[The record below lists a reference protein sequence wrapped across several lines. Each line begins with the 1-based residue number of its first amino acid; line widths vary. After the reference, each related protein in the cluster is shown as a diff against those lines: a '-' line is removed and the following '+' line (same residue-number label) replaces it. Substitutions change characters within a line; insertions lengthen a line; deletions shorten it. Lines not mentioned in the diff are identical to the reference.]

1 MYTECIIKKFNIF
14 KTFLLKFVTIFMVIR
29 MDNVSKIMDELI
41 EKINKAS
48 IEYYVNDNPTIT
60 DQEYDDYYNELLRL
74 EKKYPELK
82 KSNSP
87 TLRVGG
93 KVVDKFEKVTHD
105 TPMLS
110 FDDIFNEDEIV
121 LFDERIRKS
130 CPNASYT
137 LEPKM
142 DGLSGSLLYKNGV
155 LVRAATRGDGLI
167 GENITHNVETIKS
180 VPLKLNKALDI
191 EVRGEIYMSKAS
203 FEKCNKEREKNG
215 ENLFANPRNA
225 AAGSVR
231 QLDSK
236 IAAKRNLDFMAY
248 FLPNPEKY
256 GIKTQEESL
265 KLLKELGFKTN
276 YKLNGL
282 AKGVNDIISYIDD
295 LGKKRPDLPFE
306 IDGVVLKVNSL
317 DDEAKLGFTERVPR
331 WGIAYKFPAEEVLT
345 TLKDIKFTVG
355 RTGKIT
361 PNAIFSP
368 VHVAGSIV
376 SKATLHNED
385 YCLDKDVRVGD
396 VISIRKAGDVIP
408 EVVEVKKERR
418 TGNEVLF
425 KMIENCPM
433 CSSKLVKED
442 ANYFCKNS
450 LCPARK
456 IEGLIHFASR
466 DTMNIDGLGERI
478 IEDFYN
484 MGFIKSISDIYLL
497 SNHKEDL
504 IELEGFGE
512 KSVNNLLNSIE
523 NSKNNSLEK
532 VLFAL
537 GIRHVGKKTAKI
549 IAKKYKTIDN
559 LINASEEELTSVNDI
574 GEIIAKS
581 IKEYLSDSNNLN
593 LIEDLKKLGLNF
605 EYKNEGE
612 DDKLSGMTFV
622 LTGTLEKYKRDE
634 LTKILENKGAKVTSS
649 VTKKTSAVIVGDKP
663 GSKYDKA
670 LKLGITIYNEKDVEN
685 IIK

>member
-1 MYTECIIKKFNIF
+1 MDKIK
-14 KTFLLKFVTIFMVIR
+14 LR
-29 MDNVSKIMDELI
+29 MDELVNI
-41 EKINKAS
+41 INEAS
-48 IEYYVNDNPTIT
+48 IKYYVHDNPSIT
-60 DQEYDDYYNELLRL
+60 DQEYDDYYSELVKL
-74 EKKYPELK
+74 EEKYPNLK
-82 KSNSP
+82 RSDSP

-93 KVVDKFEKVTHD
+93 KVVDKFEKVTHE

-121 LFDERIRKS
+121 LFDERIKKT
-130 CPNASYT
+130 CPNAIYT

-142 DGLSGSLLYKNGV
+142 DGLSGSLLYENGV
-155 LVRAATRGDGLI
+155 LKRAATRGDGII

-180 VPLKLNKALDI
+180 VPLKLNKKLDI

-203 FEKCNKEREKNG
+203 FKKCNKEREEKG
-215 ENLFANPRNA
+215 DDLFANPRNA

-248 FLPNPEKY
+248 FIPNPDKY
-256 GIKTQEESL
+256 GIKTQSEALEF
-265 KLLKELGFKTN
+265 LKELGFKTN

-282 AKGVNDIISYIDD
+282 AKNVNDIINYIDD
-295 LGKKRPDLPFE
+295 LGSKRPNLPFE

-317 DDEAKLGFTERVPR
+317 EDEAKLGFTERVPR

-345 TLKDIKFTVG
+345 TLKEIKFTVG

-361 PNAIFSP
+361 PNALFSP
-368 VHVAGSIV
+368 VHVAGSVI

-385 YCLDKDVRVGD
+385 YCLDKDVRIGD

-418 TGNEVLF
+418 TGKEIPF

-433 CSSKLVKED
+433 CASKLVKED
-442 ANYFCKNS
+442 ANYFCKND

-456 IEGLIHFASR
+456 MEALIHFASR
-466 DTMNIDGLGERI
+466 NAMNIDGLGERI

-512 KSVNNLLNSIE
+512 KSVNNLLISIE

-549 IAKKYKTIDN
+549 LAKRYKNIDN
-559 LINASEEELTSVNDI
+559 IINANIDELTNVNDI

-581 IKEYLSDSNNLN
+581 VRLYFDDSINLK
-593 LIEDLKKLGLNF
+593 LIENLKNMGLNF
-605 EYKNEGE
+605 EYKNDSS
-612 DDKLSGMTFV
+612 DDTLSGMTFV
-622 LTGTLEKYKRDE
+622 LTGTLEKYKREE
-634 LTKILENKGAKVTSS
+634 LTKVLEDKGAKVTNS
-649 VTKKTSAVIVGDKP
+649 VTKKTTGVIVGDKP

-670 LKLGITIYNEKDVEN
+670 LKLGVKIYKEEDVLN

>member
-1 MYTECIIKKFNIF
+1 MNNIEQ
-14 KTFLLKFVTIFMVIR
+14 KME
-29 MDNVSKIMDELI
+29 ELI
-41 EKINKAS
+41 NIINKAS
-48 IEYYVNDNPTIT
+48 NEYYVDDNPSIT
-60 DQEYDDYYNELLRL
+60 DQEYDDYYRQLLTL
-74 EKKYPELK
+74 EEKYPELK
-82 KSNSP
+82 KEASP

-93 KVVDKFEKVTHD
+93 KVLEKFEKVKHE

-121 LFDERIRKS
+121 SFDERIRKT
-130 CPNASYT
+130 CPNATYT

-142 DGLSGSLLYKNGV
+142 DGLSGSLLYEKGI
-155 LVRAATRGDGLI
+155 LKRAATRGDGLI
-167 GENITHNVETIKS
+167 GENITDNVKTIKS
-180 VPLKLNKALDI
+180 VPLKLNKEIDI
-191 EVRGEIYMSKAS
+191 EVRGEIYMSKKS
-203 FEKCNKEREKNG
+203 FEDCNKKRKENN

-248 FLPNPEKY
+248 FLPNPSKY
-256 GIKTQEESL
+256 GIKTQSEAL
-265 KLLKELGFKTN
+265 DFLKELGFKTN
-276 YKLNGL
+276 YKLNGI
-282 AKGVNDIISYIDD
+282 AKNVNDIISYIDN
-295 LGKKRPDLPFE
+295 LSTKRDSLPFE
-306 IDGVVLKVNSL
+306 IDGVVLKVNNL
-317 DDEAKLGFTERVPR
+317 DDEEKLGFTQRVPR
-331 WGIAYKFPAEEVLT
+331 WGIAYKFPAKEVLT
-345 TLKDIKFTVG
+345 KLKEIKFTVG

-396 VISIRKAGDVIP
+396 IISIRKAGDVIP

-418 TGNEVLF
+418 VGSEIPF

-433 CSSKLVKED
+433 CGMVLEKKDS
-442 ANYFCKNS
+442 NYFCTNK

-456 IEGLIHFASR
+456 IEALIHFVSR
-466 DTMNIDGLGERI
+466 DTMNIEGLGERI

-484 MGFIKSISDIYLL
+484 MKFINSISDIYKLYE
-497 SNHKEDL
+497 HKEDL

-512 KSVNNLLNSIE
+512 KSVNNLLSSIE
-523 NSKNNSLEK
+523 HSKENSLEK

-549 IAKKYKTIDN
+549 LAKRYKNIDN
-559 LINASEEELTSVNDI
+559 LINASLDELTNINDI

-581 IKEYLSDSNNLN
+581 VRKYLDNKDNIK
-593 LIEDLKKLGLNF
+593 LINELKEVGLNF
-605 EYKNEGE
+605 SYNEGE
-612 DDKLSGMTFV
+612 INDKLDGMTFV
-622 LTGTLEKYKRDE
+622 LTGTLEKYKREE
-634 LTKILENKGAKVTSS
+634 LTKLLEDKGAKVTSS
-649 VTKKTSAVIVGDKP
+649 VTKKTTGVIVGDKP

-670 LKLGITIYNEKDVEN
+670 LKLGITIYKEEDIEEL
-685 IIK
+685 IK

>member
-1 MYTECIIKKFNIF
+1 MDKIK
-14 KTFLLKFVTIFMVIR
+14 LR
-29 MDNVSKIMDELI
+29 MDELVNI
-41 EKINKAS
+41 INEAS
-48 IEYYVNDNPTIT
+48 VKYYVHDNPSIT
-60 DQEYDDYYNELLRL
+60 DQEYDDYYSELVKL
-74 EKKYPELK
+74 EEKYPNLK
-82 KSNSP
+82 RSDSP

-93 KVVDKFEKVTHD
+93 KVVDKFEKVTHE

-121 LFDERIRKS
+121 LFDERIKKT
-130 CPNASYT
+130 CPNAIYT

-142 DGLSGSLLYKNGV
+142 DGLSGSLLYENGV
-155 LVRAATRGDGLI
+155 LKRAATRGDGII

-180 VPLKLNKALDI
+180 VPLKLNKKLDI

-203 FEKCNKEREKNG
+203 FEKCNKEREEKG
-215 ENLFANPRNA
+215 DNLFANPRNA

-248 FLPNPEKY
+248 FIPNPDKY
-256 GIKTQEESL
+256 GIKTQSEALEF
-265 KLLKELGFKTN
+265 LKELGFKTN

-282 AKGVNDIISYIDD
+282 AKDVNDIINYIDD
-295 LGKKRPDLPFE
+295 LGSKRPNLPFE

-317 DDEAKLGFTERVPR
+317 EDEAKLGFTERVPR

-345 TLKDIKFTVG
+345 TLKEIKFTVG

-361 PNAIFSP
+361 PNALFSP
-368 VHVAGSIV
+368 VHVAGSVI

-385 YCLDKDVRVGD
+385 YCLDKDVMIGD

-418 TGNEVLF
+418 TGKEIPF

-433 CSSKLVKED
+433 CASKLVKED
-442 ANYFCKNS
+442 ANYFCKND

-456 IEGLIHFASR
+456 MEALIHFASR
-466 DTMNIDGLGERI
+466 NAMNIDGLGERI

-512 KSVNNLLNSIE
+512 KSVNNLLISIE

-549 IAKKYKTIDN
+549 LAKRYKNIDN
-559 LINASEEELTSVNDI
+559 IINANIDELTNVNDI

-581 IKEYLSDSNNLN
+581 VRLYFDDSINLK
-593 LIEDLKKLGLNF
+593 LIENLKNMGLNF
-605 EYKNEGE
+605 EYKNDSS
-612 DDKLSGMTFV
+612 DDTLSGMTFV
-622 LTGTLEKYKRDE
+622 LTGTLEKYKREE
-634 LTKILENKGAKVTSS
+634 LTKILEDKGAKVTNS
-649 VTKKTSAVIVGDKP
+649 VTKKTTGVIVGDKP

-670 LKLGITIYNEKDVEN
+670 LKLGVKIYKEEEIEN